1 MPAARDLA
9 CFYRSL
15 AELLSVGVVASE
27 ALRTATAF
35 LPAAEPAVARVAAG
49 EPISAALARLPKIIP
64 AEHLHFLR
72 LGERAGG
79 LDQALVDLAEVAEQ
93 WDAAQRRMRSGL
105 LLPGLM
111 IHLVAVVSPLPRL
124 IIRGD
129 LGGYLFAALGLI
141 ALFWGV
147 VIGVGLIARHAPP
160 GVLDRLARRIGLVR
174 PAWEEFE
181 LWRVASALRLCART
195 SLGWPEALT
204 FVAGLCRSPQ
214 RAHALRAAAQAAEQR
229 GIPPSQVMRAS
240 GAWPAEFVVFWA
252 NGERTGSLDVTFA
265 RLAQRHAGNF
275 QHELEQLSKRLPWIA
290 YGIGCVVVVVQIFS
304 HGLPSLPAL

>member
-1 MPAARDLA
+1 VPAARDLA

-15 AELLSVGVVASE
+15 AELLSVGIVASE

-35 LPAAEPAVARVAAG
+35 LPAAEPAIARVAAG
-49 EPISAALARLPKIIP
+49 EPISAALARLPEVVP
-64 AEHLHFLR
+64 AEHIHFMR

-93 WDAAQRRMRSGL
+93 WDAAQRRVRSGL
-105 LLPGLM
+105 LLPGMM
-111 IHLVAVVSPLPRL
+111 IHFAAVVSPLPRL

-129 LGGYLFAALGLI
+129 LGGYLVAAGGLI
-141 ALFWGV
+141 GLFWAVVLGV
-147 VIGVGLIARHAPP
+147 RLLAQRAPVS
-160 GVLDRLARRIGLVR
+160 VLDGLARSIGLVR

-214 RAHALRAAAQAAEQR
+214 RAHALRVAARAAEQH
-229 GIPPSQVMRAS
+229 GTPPSQVMRAS

-252 NGERTGSLDVTFA
+252 NGERTGSLDVAFA
-265 RLAQRHAGNF
+265 RLAQRHAASF
-275 QHELEQLSKRLPWIA
+275 QHELEQLSKRLPWIVS
-290 YGIGCVVVVVQIFS
+290 GVSCVVLVMQILS
-304 HGLPSLPAL
+304 HGLPSLPTM